1 MLFWGIFGALVL
13 RAIFILS
20 GVALLERF
28 EWIVYVF
35 GAFLI
40 FTAVRVARH
49 RQTAFQPE
57 DSPTLRLLRRVLPVS
72 KDYDGQK
79 LFTRMDG
86 GLAATPLFVVLMLI
100 ESTDVVF
107 AVDSIPAILAVSR
120 EPFIVFSSNAFA
132 IMGLRALYFLLEGM
146 VGKFRYLNLGLG
158 VILGFVGAKMLI
170 EPFFHIP
177 TWFSLTVIAIV
188 LTVTFAASARAPAD
202 ESSDR

>member
-1 MLFWGIFGALVL
+1 VLFWGIFGALVL